1 MEINI
6 QTVIDLYKDRLSNV
20 ENELIMSQ
28 AHTITLQLEVEK
40 LKNLL
45 KENNIEII

>member
-6 QTVIDLYKDRLSNV
+6 QTVIDLYKDRLANT

-28 AHTITLQLEVEK
+28 AQIITLQQEVNK

-45 KENNIEII
+45 KENNIDVI